1 VAYRYPELAWD
12 FALAHRDAV
21 NERVDATSR
30 SQYYPML
37 AASSGKQE
45 MIDKVQAFADQYL
58 DKGSR
63 RTAETAM
70 ASIRNRIK
78 VRDEQLP
85 AIDAWLAKNGGGKS
99 AGKTARR

>member
-1 VAYRYPELAWD
+1 LAFD
-12 FALAHRDAV
+12 FALAHREQVDQ
-21 NERVDATSR
+21 RVDVTSR

-37 AASSGKQE
+37 ASGSGKAE
-45 MIDKVQAFADQYL
+45 TIDKIRAYAETYL

-78 VRDEQLP
+78 VRQEQLP
-85 AIDAWLAKNGGGKS
+85 AIDAWLARHGSGGKGGARS
-99 AGKTARR
+99 TAR